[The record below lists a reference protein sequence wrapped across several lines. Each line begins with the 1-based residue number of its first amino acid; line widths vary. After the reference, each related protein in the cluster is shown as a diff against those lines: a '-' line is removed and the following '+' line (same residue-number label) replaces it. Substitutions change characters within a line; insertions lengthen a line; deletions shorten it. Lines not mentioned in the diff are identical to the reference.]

1 MLTRQMSWKW
11 ASGLAAAITLSLSA
25 LVGAVDVEYQIKASY
40 LYNFMQFV
48 SFPQESLAHDGQIKV
63 CIVGVNRFGDAL
75 DEINGAKAPQGTVVV
90 SNLGRY
96 RPDLPIYGCNV
107 LFLSSSEERETERI
121 LKLVDVRE
129 VLTISEYSPFIS
141 FGGLIEL
148 YQKDDS
154 IRFRVNASLVT
165 ETKFK
170 MAAQLVQ
177 LGVE

>member
-1 MLTRQMSWKW
+1 MSSRQMRWKW
-11 ASGLAAAITLSLSA
+11 SRGLTAATMLALSA
-25 LVGAVDVEYQIKASY
+25 AVWAVDVEYQIKASY

-48 SFPQESLAHDGQIKV
+48 SFPQDSLAQEGQIKV

-75 DEINGAKAPQGTVVV
+75 DEIDGAKAPQGKVVV
-90 SNLGRY
+90 RSLGRY
-96 RPDLPIYGCNV
+96 RSNLPVHGCNV

-129 VLTISEYSPFIS
+129 VLTISEYSPFIDY
-141 FGGLIEL
+141 GGLIEL

-170 MAAQLVQ
+170 VAAQLVQ

>member
-1 MLTRQMSWKW
+1 MSSRQMCWNW
-11 ASGLAAAITLSLSA
+11 ASGMATAIILAFSAAVFA
-25 LVGAVDVEYQIKASY
+25 ADVEYQIKASY

-48 SFPQESLAHDGQIKV
+48 SFPQESLVHDGQIKV

-75 DEINGAKAPQGTVVV
+75 DEVNGAKAPQGTVVV
-90 SNLGRY
+90 SSLGRY
-96 RPDLPIYGCNV
+96 RPNLPIYGCNV

-129 VLTISEYSPFIS
+129 VLTISEYSPFIAY
-141 FGGLIEL
+141 GGLIEL

-165 ETKFK
+165 ETNFK
-170 MAAQLVQ
+170 VAAQLVQ